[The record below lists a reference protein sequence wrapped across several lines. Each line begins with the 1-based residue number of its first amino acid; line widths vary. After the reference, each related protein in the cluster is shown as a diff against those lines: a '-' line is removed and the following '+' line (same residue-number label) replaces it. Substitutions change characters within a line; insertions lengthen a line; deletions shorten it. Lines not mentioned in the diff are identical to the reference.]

1 MVNEQMKAF
10 IDKIASKFNK
20 NKVYVSIC
28 RSPYLNLQNINYE
41 YQKGIK
47 ATKNFNELEMTSKNQ
62 KEKNRIG
69 FE

>member
-1 MVNEQMKAF
+1 MKAF

-20 NKVYVSIC
+20 NKAYVSIC

-47 ATKNFNELEMTSKNQ
+47 ATKYLNELEMASKNK
-62 KEKNRIG
+62 KEKNKID